1 VRELDKPAGH
11 ACTHIDKLRGGC
23 RIYAERP
30 GACRSFDCL
39 WLLSQARP
47 GQQMPPELRPDRAH
61 VVFAM
66 DATVVPAEDI
76 DDQNRELFAWVDPA
90 HPRAWQAYWPST
102 AIRSFHR
109 RGGTVHIT
117 IGDQQILI
125 RPDGEIIVGSEAERA
140 LAVSFV
146 RAMMG
151 PAGDFPAP
159 TFDADELIN
168 RTTLK

>member
-1 VRELDKPAGH
+1 
-11 ACTHIDKLRGGC
+11 
-23 RIYAERP
+23 
-30 GACRSFDCL
+30 
-39 WLLSQARP
+39 
-47 GQQMPPELRPDRAH
+47 MPPELRPDRAH

-102 AIRSFHR
+102 AIRSFLQ

-117 IGDQQILI
+117 IGAQHIMI
-125 RPDGEIIVGSEAERA
+125 SPDGEIVVGPEAKRA

-151 PAGDFPAP
+151 APGNFPAP
-159 TFDADELIN
+159 TFDANELMN
-168 RTTLK
+168 RTIHK

>member
-1 VRELDKPAGH
+1 
-11 ACTHIDKLRGGC
+11 
-23 RIYAERP
+23 
-30 GACRSFDCL
+30 
-39 WLLSQARP
+39 
-47 GQQMPPELRPDRAH
+47 MPPELRPDRAH